1 MDVVTQVREDI
12 RQYGQ
17 NIPGINIT
25 PPMLLVLLIS
35 VVLFLIFTFLLHVP
49 YFLSLML
56 FFVVLMITFFLQIP
70 GNARMVYFM
79 LLHLFKVYRIY
90 YYIDSNVLLNNIEEF
105 GG

>member
-17 NIPGINIT
+17 NVPGVNIT
-25 PPMLLVLLIS
+25 PSMLLVLLIGI
-35 VVLFLIFTFLLHVP
+35 VFFMIFAFILHVS

-56 FFVVLMITFFLQIP
+56 FFVVLIIAYFLQIP

-79 LLHLFKVYRIY
+79 LLYLLKVYRIY
-90 YYIDSNVLLNNIEEF
+90 YYVDSNVLLNNIEEF

>member
-1 MDVVTQVREDI
+1 VTQVREDI

-17 NIPGINIT
+17 NIPGVNLT
-25 PPMLLVLLIS
+25 PSMLVVLLIG
-35 VVLFLIFTFLLHVP
+35 VVFFVIFTFILHMP
-49 YFLSLML
+49 YFISLML
-56 FFVVLMITFFLQIP
+56 FIVVLMITFFLQIP

-90 YYIDSNVLLNNIEEF
+90 YYIDSNVLLNNIEKF